1 MILWQ
6 NLRLICASFSLVLR
20 LIIPSWQSRLRF
32 ICDSVINDLRFICAS
47 FSNRLRL
54 TTTTCIVHLRSIC
67 ARFSMVLRSI
77 LPSDCQNCVRFSP
90 DFVVLSARSVVP
102 VTHFETGH
110 FRISRHESRHESRHC
125 VGIAEPKQVFYP

>member
-32 ICDSVINDLRFICAS
+32 ICDSVINDLRFICAP

-54 TTTTCIVHLRSIC
+54 TTANCIVHLRSIFHGFALDPAVGLSELRPIL
-67 ARFSMVLRSI
+67 ARFRCS
-77 LPSDCQNCVRFSP
+77 
-90 DFVVLSARSVVP
+90 
-102 VTHFETGH
+102 
-110 FRISRHESRHESRHC
+110 
-125 VGIAEPKQVFYP
+125 